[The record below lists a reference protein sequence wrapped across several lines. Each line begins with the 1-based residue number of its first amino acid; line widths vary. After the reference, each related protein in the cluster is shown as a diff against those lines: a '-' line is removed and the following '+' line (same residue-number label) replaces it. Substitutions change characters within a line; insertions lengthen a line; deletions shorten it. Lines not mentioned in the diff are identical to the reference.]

1 MIEIPGRNKR
11 RWRSPKREAPD
22 ESKVLR
28 DKFFYFRILVLFLF
42 GILTLQLMRMQVFHG
57 EAYEQRAESNRLR
70 IAPLMPSR
78 GLVFDRNGMPLVVN
92 APHFVAGIVAADFP
106 EEKEAA
112 MLPILERLLNVPAA
126 EIAAKVDEKRDSNDP
141 FTPVII
147 KSGLDTETAFT
158 LRQMQSELP
167 GVKVIVQEARQY
179 TVGPL
184 MAHILGS
191 VGMVTK
197 EEYEDGGLKNE
208 GYAMNDRVGK
218 TGVEL
223 QYESQ
228 LRGEPGRSEVE
239 VDATGREIQTMRSEA
254 ATPGSGLVLS
264 LDLDLQSKTAEFL
277 QAGMGASSLAVA
289 IVMKVDTGELL
300 SMVSLPFYDNNALA
314 DITNEQLQALLDS
327 PGKPLVNHAIS
338 DTYAPGSIFK
348 QITGTGALQEGVA
361 NAGTTITSYG
371 YISVKNEY
379 DPSISYIFRDWA
391 AHGTMDFYAGVA
403 LSSDV
408 YFYYLAGGYYENGRE
423 VFHGMGEQKLAE
435 FCRQY
440 GLGARTGI
448 DLPGEAEGIVP
459 DPAWKEAQVGEPW
472 TIGDTYNFAIGQGYV
487 NVTPLQMAVV
497 TSAVANGG
505 YVMAPRVVRDI
516 VDPSGKVVTPFQP
529 VVTRRLPI
537 SDDNLEVMRQGM
549 QQAVSWSRG
558 TATQAAVDGVA
569 VAGKTGTAEFGP
581 DLGGGHYA
589 EHGWFAGFAP
599 ADNPEVAI
607 IVFVERGNGAKD
619 AAPIAGKIL
628 DYYFH
633 RQ

>member
-1 MIEIPGRNKR
+1 
-11 RWRSPKREAPD
+11 
-22 ESKVLR
+22 
-28 DKFFYFRILVLFLF
+28 
-42 GILTLQLMRMQVFHG
+42 
-57 EAYEQRAESNRLR
+57 
-70 IAPLMPSR
+70 
-78 GLVFDRNGMPLVVN
+78 
-92 APHFVAGIVAADFP
+92 
-106 EEKEAA
+106 

-126 EIAAKVDEKRDSNDP
+126 EIAAKVHEKRDSNDP
-141 FTPVII
+141 FTPLII

-179 TVGPL
+179 TAGPL

-197 EEYEDGGLKNE
+197 EEYEDEGLKNE

-239 VDATGREIQTMRSEA
+239 VDAAGREIQTMRSEA
-254 ATPGSGLVLS
+254 ATPGSGVVLS

-277 QAGMGASSLAVA
+277 QAGMGESSLAVA

-314 DITNEQLQALLDS
+314 DISNEQLQALLDS

-348 QITGTGALQEGVA
+348 QITGTAALQEGIA

-371 YISVKNEY
+371 YISVQNEY

-408 YFYYLAGGYYENGRE
+408 YFYYLAGGYYENGHE

-435 FCRQY
+435 LCRQY

-459 DPAWKEAQVGEPW
+459 DPGMEGSAGRGAV
-472 TIGDTYNFAIGQGYV
+472 DHRRYV
-487 NVTPLQMAVV
+487 QLRHRPGVCDATPLQMAVV

-516 VDPSGKVVTPFQP
+516 VDPVGKVMTPFQP
-529 VVTRRLPI
+529 IVTRQLPI

-549 QQAVSWSRG
+549 RQAVSWSRG
-558 TATQAAVDGVA
+558 TATLAAVDGVA

-607 IVFVERGNGAKD
+607 IVFVERAT
-619 AAPIAGKIL
+619 APGTRRLSPARYSITTFTGSKGT
-628 DYYFH
+628 
-633 RQ
+633 